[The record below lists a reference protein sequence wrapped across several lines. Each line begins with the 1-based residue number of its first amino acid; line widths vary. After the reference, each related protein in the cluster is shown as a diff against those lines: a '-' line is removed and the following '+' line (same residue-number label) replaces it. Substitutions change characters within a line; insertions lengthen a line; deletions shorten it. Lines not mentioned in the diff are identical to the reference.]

1 MRYSVWHKETLLGT
15 TDFGYV
21 RCMPRHRAGWLEPTE
36 HALAH
41 VDVFELELR
50 REDGTVVPTE
60 FLAIQDTERL
70 LARARE
76 AEEEQDR
83 HEAIYGEEPLDPEL
97 EAAVAHDLEL
107 MDTHWQEVEE
117 REGPQPWEP
126 DEERDW
132 PRFQVFAE
140 LMHDADIP

>member
-1 MRYSVWHKETLLGT
+1 MRYSVWHKDTLLGT

-21 RCMPRHRAGWLEPTE
+21 RCMPRQRAGWLEPTE

-41 VDVFELELR
+41 VDVFELALR
-50 REDGTVVPTE
+50 REDGTVVPTR

-70 LARARE
+70 LALARE
-76 AEEEQDR
+76 AEEEHDR
-83 HEAIYGEEPLDPEL
+83 HEAIFGEAPLDAEL

-107 MDTHWQEVEE
+107 LESDETDA
-117 REGPQPWEP
+117 EGWDRPQPWEP

-140 LMHDADIP
+140 LVRDADIP